1 MDENHIAN
9 ESVSKENVKQESNQM
24 TITETKK
31 QGKRVFFVSLGLL
44 LSFVIVTCLFL
55 FFGKNSKTLFLY
67 AINQEYADF
76 VSKQTHFFN
85 NTIGDESKNS
95 TLKMEGSLSVD
106 VDSIDKNLKDLEKY
120 SLDYTIFHD
129 YKKQNLLYQ
138 LQTYYDEKTLIDIRT
153 YGTDN
158 ILYLE
163 LKDLFSKYISV
174 EVKKYE
180 NIFDNS
186 SIREEDFD
194 YIIQSTKNLVLES
207 LQDNDFTKTRDK
219 VSMEDKT
226 ITALKIN
233 YILDEENFKD
243 SYEFVLKEILKDDK
257 FLEIISK
264 YVDIDINQIKE
275 ILAHEKSEISNKNYL
290 NGNTFNFSVYFK
302 SLFNEPI
309 KYEIVGNN
317 EKIEYFPKENEK
329 IMIFSENNVQKFSFS
344 MKDNEIHYLIH
355 DKINV
360 TGTLKVTEK
369 NIDLSFNEIN
379 DNVSGNL
386 IITNQD
392 KYNGKIKL
400 SIKNEDNNIII
411 NGRYKNTIGQEVK
424 LPKNLKENAISY
436 KKISEEHYNE
446 IIDNISKNEKLS
458 KWLNLTH
465 YKG

>member
-9 ESVSKENVKQESNQM
+9 ESVSKENVKQESNQI

-44 LSFVIVTCLFL
+44 LSFLIVTCLFL

-106 VDSIDKNLKDLEKY
+106 VDSNDKNLKDLEKY

-207 LQDNDFTKTRDK
+207 LQDDDFTKTRDK

-233 YILDEENFKD
+233 YVLDEENFKD

-264 YVDIDINQIKE
+264 YIDIDINQIKE

-424 LPKNLKENAISY
+424 LPKNLKENSISY
-436 KKISEEHYNE
+436 EKLTEQHYNE
-446 IIDNISKNEKLS
+446 IIDNISKNEKLN

>member
-9 ESVSKENVKQESNQM
+9 ESVSKENVKQESNQI

-31 QGKRVFFVSLGLL
+31 QGKRVFLVSLGLL
-44 LSFVIVTCLFL
+44 LSFLIVTCLFL

-106 VDSIDKNLKDLEKY
+106 VDSNDKNLKDLEKY

-174 EVKKYE
+174 EVEKYE

-233 YILDEENFKD
+233 YVLDEENFKD

-264 YVDIDINQIKE
+264 YIDIDINQIKE

-424 LPKNLKENAISY
+424 LPKNLKENSISY
-436 KKISEEHYNE
+436 EKLTEQHYNE

-465 YKG
+465 

>member
-1 MDENHIAN
+1 M
-9 ESVSKENVKQESNQM
+9 
-24 TITETKK
+24 
-31 QGKRVFFVSLGLL
+31 VSLGLL
-44 LSFVIVTCLFL
+44 LSFLIVTWLFL

-106 VDSIDKNLKDLEKY
+106 VDSNDKNLKDLEKY

-458 KWLNLTH
+458 NWLNLTH

>member
-9 ESVSKENVKQESNQM
+9 ESISEENVKQESNQM
-24 TITETKK
+24 MVTETKK
-31 QGKRVFFVSLGLL
+31 QGKRVFFVSLGLI

-106 VDSIDKNLKDLEKY
+106 VDSNDKNLKDLEKY
-120 SLDYTIFHD
+120 SLDYTIFHN

-153 YGTDN
+153 YGTKN

-174 EVKKYE
+174 EVEKYE

-207 LQDNDFTKTRDK
+207 LQDDDFTKTRDK

-233 YILDEENFKD
+233 YVLDEENFKD

-264 YVDIDINQIKE
+264 YIDIDINQIKE
-275 ILAHEKSEISNKNYL
+275 ILAHEKSEIPNKNYL
-290 NGNTFNFSVYFK
+290 NGNIFNFSVYFK

-309 KYEIVGNN
+309 KYEIIGNN
-317 EKIEYFPKENEK
+317 EKIEYFPKEKEK
-329 IMIFSENNVQKFSFS
+329 IMIFSENNIQKFSFS
-344 MKDNEIHYLIH
+344 IKDNEIDYSIN
-355 DKINV
+355 DEINV

-369 NIDLSFNEIN
+369 KLDFSFNEMNHNI
-379 DNVSGNL
+379 SGNL

-400 SIKNEDNNIII
+400 LIKNEDNSIMV

-436 KKISEEHYNE
+436 EKLTEEHYNE
-446 IIDNISKNEKLS
+446 IINNISKNEKLN
-458 KWLNLTH
+458 KWLNLNH

>member
-9 ESVSKENVKQESNQM
+9 ESVSKENVKQESNQI

-44 LSFVIVTCLFL
+44 LSFLIVTCLFL

-85 NTIGDESKNS
+85 NTIGDESRNS
-95 TLKMEGSLSVD
+95 TLKMVGSLSVD
-106 VDSIDKNLKDLEKY
+106 VDSNDKNLKDLEKY

-207 LQDNDFTKTRDK
+207 LQDDDFTKTRDK

-264 YVDIDINQIKE
+264 YIDIDINQIKE

-424 LPKNLKENAISY
+424 LPKNLKENSISY
-436 KKISEEHYNE
+436 EKLTEQHYNE

>member
-9 ESVSKENVKQESNQM
+9 ESISEENVKQESNQM
-24 TITETKK
+24 MVTETKK
-31 QGKRVFFVSLGLL
+31 QGKRVFFVSLGLI

-106 VDSIDKNLKDLEKY
+106 VDSNDKNIKDLEKY
-120 SLDYTIFHD
+120 SLDYTIFHN

-153 YGTDN
+153 YGTKN

-174 EVKKYE
+174 EVEKYE

-207 LQDNDFTKTRDK
+207 LQDDDFTKTRDK

-233 YILDEENFKD
+233 YVLDEENFKD

-264 YVDIDINQIKE
+264 YIDIDINQIKE
-275 ILAHEKSEISNKNYL
+275 ILAHEKSEIPNKNYL
-290 NGNTFNFSVYFK
+290 NGNIFNFSVYFK

-309 KYEIVGNN
+309 KYEIIGNN
-317 EKIEYFPKENEK
+317 EKIEYFPKEKEK
-329 IMIFSENNVQKFSFS
+329 IMIFSENNIQKFSFS
-344 MKDNEIHYLIH
+344 IKDNEIDYSIN
-355 DKINV
+355 DEINV

-369 NIDLSFNEIN
+369 KLDFSFNEMNHNI
-379 DNVSGNL
+379 SGNL

-400 SIKNEDNNIII
+400 LIKNEDNSIMV

-436 KKISEEHYNE
+436 EKLTEEHYNE
-446 IIDNISKNEKLS
+446 IINNISKNEKLN
-458 KWLNLTH
+458 KWLNLNH

>member
-264 YVDIDINQIKE
+264 YIDIDINQIKE

>member
-9 ESVSKENVKQESNQM
+9 ESVSKENVKQESNQI

-44 LSFVIVTCLFL
+44 LSFLIVTCLFL

-106 VDSIDKNLKDLEKY
+106 VDSNDKNLKDLEKY

-174 EVKKYE
+174 EVEKYE

-233 YILDEENFKD
+233 YVLDEENFKD

-264 YVDIDINQIKE
+264 YIDIDINQIKE

-424 LPKNLKENAISY
+424 LPKNLKENSISY
-436 KKISEEHYNE
+436 EKLTEQHYNE